1 MPAKDPLS
9 DFDRATFTDAGVT
22 RTVFRRGTGP
32 AVIVIPEMPGITPE
46 VADFARRVVAAGF
59 TAVMPS
65 LFGGP
70 GRPMTLPYVAR
81 SLFSGCVSR
90 DFATFA
96 LDRTSPITTWLCALA
111 RDVHG
116 AAGGPGV
123 GVVGMCFTGGFALGM
138 TVDETVLAPVLSQP
152 SLPFPVGR
160 ARRAA
165 TGVSRTDLDAVK
177 RRAEQGVCVLGLRFT
192 GDVAVPAARFETL
205 RRELGDAFIGVEID
219 SSRGNPHG
227 IKARAHSVLTLDLV
241 DDAGHP
247 TRDALDQVLDF
258 LRTRLTPE
266 RESS

>member
-1 MPAKDPLS
+1 MGLLDGWTQGEHTADGRTYPTYRKGSGP
-9 DFDRATFTDAGVT
+9 GV
-22 RTVFRRGTGP
+22 V
-32 AVIVIPEMPGITPE
+32 VVHEVPGITPS
-46 VADFARRVVAAGF
+46 VTAFAEEVVAAGF
-59 TAVMPS
+59 TVVMPH
-65 LFGGP
+65 LFGTP
-70 GRPMTLPYVAR
+70 GQGSTAPAIARSIGQVCISREFTKLATGVTTPVAGWLRSLAR
-81 SLFSGCVSR
+81 SLHEE
-90 DFATFA
+90 
-96 LDRTSPITTWLCALA
+96 LD
-111 RDVHG
+111 
-116 AAGGPGV
+116 GPGV
-123 GVVGMCFTGGFALGM
+123 GALGMCFTGGFALGM